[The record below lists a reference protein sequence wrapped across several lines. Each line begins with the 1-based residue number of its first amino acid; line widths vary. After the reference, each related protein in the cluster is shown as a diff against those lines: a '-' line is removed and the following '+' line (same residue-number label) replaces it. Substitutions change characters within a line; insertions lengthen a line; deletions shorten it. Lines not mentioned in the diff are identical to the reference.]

1 MNEKQ
6 YIGKVSLSTKVKR
19 TLWNV
24 VRVFLFRP
32 FGTKVF
38 RVWRLLLLKLFGA
51 QVSWKCDVYAS
62 AKVWA
67 PWNLEMEEGSCLGPA
82 VICYNQ
88 AKAVLKRNA
97 CVSQYATLCTAGHG
111 RMGNLQS
118 LAESDAPLN
127 NAETGL
133 VVADI
138 VLEEEAWVGMQAFVG
153 MGVTIGCKSVVGA
166 RANVFK
172 DVPANSVVYAP
183 VGNCTSL

>member
-1 MNEKQ
+1 MNEKH

-19 TLWNV
+19 SLWNV
-24 VRVFLFRP
+24 VRFFLFRP

-51 QVSWKCDVYAS
+51 KVSWKCDVYAS

-67 PWNLEMEEGSCLGPA
+67 PWNLVMEEGSCIGPE

-88 AKAVLKRNA
+88 AKVVLKKNA
-97 CVSQYATLCTAGHG
+97 CVSQNSTLCTAGHG
-111 RMGNLQS
+111 RVDS
-118 LAESDAPLN
+118 LLSQVEPDIPLN
-127 NAETGL
+127 NAEIGL

-153 MGVTIGCKSVVGA
+153 MGVTIGSKSVVGA

-172 DVPANSVVYAP
+172 DVSAYSVVYAP

>member
-6 YIGKVSLSTKVKR
+6 YIGKVTLDTKMKR

-24 VRVFLFRP
+24 ARFLLFRP
-32 FGTKVF
+32 FGTKLF
-38 RVWRLLLLKLFGA
+38 RVWRLLLLKCFGA
-51 QVSWKCDVYAS
+51 KVSWKCDVYAS

-88 AKAVLKRNA
+88 AKVILRRNA

-111 RMGNLQS
+111 REATRQS
-118 LAESDAPLN
+118 QVESDVPLN
-127 NAETGL
+127 NAESGL

-138 VLEEEAWVGMQAFVG
+138 VLDEAAWVGMQAFVG

-183 VGNCTSL
+183 VGHCASL

>member
-6 YIGKVSLSTKVKR
+6 YIGKVSMGTKAKR

-24 VRVFLFRP
+24 TRALLFRP
-32 FGTKVF
+32 FGTKLF
-38 RVWRLLLLKLFGA
+38 RLWRLALLKFFGA
-51 QVSWKCDVYAS
+51 KVSWKCDVYS
-62 AKVWA
+62 SVKLWA
-67 PWNLEMEEGSCLGPA
+67 PWNLEMEEGSCLGPE

-88 AKAVLKRNA
+88 AKVVLRKNA
-97 CVSQYATLCTAGHG
+97 CVSQYATLCTAGHTPALQG
-111 RMGNLQS
+111 RDGEGL
-118 LAESDAPLN
+118 PLN

-138 VLEEEAWVGMQAFVG
+138 VLEEEVWIGMQAFVG
-153 MGVTIGCKSVVGA
+153 MGVTIGEKSIVGA

-172 DVPANSVVYAP
+172 DVPVGSVVYAP